1 MAHILLIED
10 DADFVEVTRMV
21 LESNG
26 HTMTAAYSAEEGW
39 AALAKEPPNVILL
52 DCMMEEF
59 DSGFVLANDIS
70 IKYPDVPIIM
80 LTAVHDYMS
89 SNWNFS
95 TDKDKDWLPVHQFLE
110 KPVTPDALL
119 AAIEKELHK

>member
-21 LESNG
+21 LESNS

-39 AALAKEPPNVILL
+39 AALAKDGADVILL

-70 IKYPDVPIIM
+70 IKYPKIPVIM

-95 TDKDKDWLPVHQFLE
+95 PDKDKDWLPVHQFLE
-110 KPVTPDALL
+110 KPVTPDRLL
-119 AAIEKELHK
+119 AAIDKELKK

>member
-1 MAHILLIED
+1 
-10 DADFVEVTRMV
+10 MV

-39 AALAKEPPNVILL
+39 AALAKSGADVILL

-70 IKYPDVPIIM
+70 IKYPKIPIIM

-95 TDKDKDWLPVHQFLE
+95 PDKDKDWLPVHQFLE
-110 KPVTPDALL
+110 KPVTPDKLL
-119 AAIEKELHK
+119 AAIDKELKK